1 MVQYFSLGCKSF
13 VLRTSV
19 FPCPCLQRYSL
30 EITEWNGKEW
40 QPYQADD
47 VQLQFYMM
55 SPYVLK
61 TLSHDSKVLISLV
74 VVVIKHV
81 CMF

>member
-1 MVQYFSLGCKSF
+1 MARPNILSCLY
-13 VLRTSV
+13 
-19 FPCPCLQRYSL
+19 LQRYSL
-30 EITEWNGKEW
+30 EIHEWNGKVW

-61 TLSHDSKVLISLV
+61 TLSHDDKVLISLP
-74 VVVIKHV
+74 
-81 CMF
+81 F